1 MTRPPSLQIVP
12 VLIALS
18 LLLLLFG
25 CTATQPGKASSSES
39 CELTRTFHVVNHGWH
54 TGIVVATHDLIRQ
67 LPELGKDFSGDDFIE
82 LGWGDEGFYRAPQAG
97 VAQALSAVSW
107 SGGSVLHLVQ
117 VPGEPGGYFP
127 SGSVVAL
134 AVSQDGYQ
142 RLLAHL
148 AASFA
153 RNPEGAV
160 QMLGPGLYGSS
171 RFYQA
176 RGRYSLFN
184 NCNTWVAESVAIS
197 GVPMSS
203 TPVLTAKGVMSQ
215 VQQASEVSGACGL
228 EKPTDTH

>member
-1 MTRPPSLQIVP
+1 M
-12 VLIALS
+12 
-18 LLLLLFG
+18 
-25 CTATQPGKASSSES
+25 
-39 CELTRTFHVVNHGWH
+39 TRTFHVVNHGWH